1 MCALSRELLLES
13 NQVNKIACWNVPG
26 PASFANLLPLCIG
39 DVLTIGSSG
48 VRAFRRWPDM
58 SEENDRIS
66 YEMWISW
73 HKINGDLI
81 SGPAPFRPIYPP
93 KNQNGDHN
101 YEDSLEPRPKIYR
114 HRRHRVHKMLADQLS
129 RVGIEVEYGQ
139 RVVRYEEDLGR
150 KKASVILENGQKIEA
165 DLVIAADGIGSRS
178 CSITLGR
185 EIRAKPTG
193 VSMYRAMMPV
203 EQALADP
210 VIGEKFPMLDEGRA
224 LNQMWM
230 GFVLAGLIKFSS
242 CLLC

>member
-1 MCALSRELLLES
+1 
-13 NQVNKIACWNVPG
+13 
-26 PASFANLLPLCIG
+26 
-39 DVLTIGSSG
+39 
-48 VRAFRRWPDM
+48 M

-66 YEMWISW
+66 HEMWISW

-93 KNQNGDHN
+93 KNQDSDQ
-101 YEDSLEPRPKIYR
+101 YFEDELEPRPKIYR
-114 HRRHRVHKMLADQLS
+114 HRRHRVHKMLADQLE

-139 RVVRYEEDLGR
+139 RVVRYEEEASR
-150 KKASVILENGQKIEA
+150 KKASVILEDDQRIEA
-165 DLVIAADGIGSRS
+165 DLVVAADGIGSRS

-203 EQALADP
+203 EQASADP

-230 GFVLAGLIKFSS
+230 GFVSAGYITFPAR
-242 CLLC
+242 LLC